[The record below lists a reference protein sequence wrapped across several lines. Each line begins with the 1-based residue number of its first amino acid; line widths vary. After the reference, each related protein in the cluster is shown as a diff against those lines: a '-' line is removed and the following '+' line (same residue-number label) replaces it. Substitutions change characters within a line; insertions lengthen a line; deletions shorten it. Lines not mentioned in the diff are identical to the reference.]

1 MTSFPGWQFTEFSE
15 WQNWRFGHFIRLRA
29 SRKSE
34 LGTLKVVFKFD
45 ICYKLLPKL
54 NYSMWPVRKI
64 LGIADVLIPVLV
76 SAQGTELSRNREWGP
91 GVYYSWRDV
100 GTCSFLVHRQLSP
113 NHELWDDTKEDW
125 QFNKKL
131 HRFPRSN
138 QLLLSFFSSVPKDLS
153 STPNSFQRLIL
164 LLFNTVGLP
173 WFAVLASVHFPSNLS
188 VSSLW
193 LGGHTFPPSE
203 KSHWEPTTWL
213 SEINDSVFRS
223 LICSLRILPFPLVDV
238 VLISPRW
245 DGCSLL
251 FLEEVHWPH

>member
-1 MTSFPGWQFTEFSE
+1 MAVYRVFWMAKLKVWPFHSFESFTEIRTWYFESGFQVWHLLQITSE
-15 WQNWRFGHFIRLRA
+15 VKLFNVACQKNLRH
-29 SRKSE
+29 R
-34 LGTLKVVFKFD
+34 G
-45 ICYKLLPKL
+45 CL
-54 NYSMWPVRKI
+54 NPCP
-64 LGIADVLIPVLV
+64 G